1 MFWPVS
7 SMTAWLTIKT
17 LSPRACIYNVAE
29 FEWLFCGETRNFS
42 KSLVKNAARND
53 VWLCISARRRARNH
67 RIDVSSGRPLA
78 LWWSFIIGR
87 LKWNNLLTRLC
98 ELQSTHL
105 LRNIDYLPSVLYN
118 NLTSKW
124 YRNELVKVHL
134 LYRVLPLLNRK
145 YKRYRLVYKNCLVC
159 VLPVWINLNRASEH
173 VLFYSVIKYL
183 GSCKEKDSEKNT

>member
-1 MFWPVS
+1 MTNYKNTVS
-7 SMTAWLTIKT
+7 SGMHLQ
-17 LSPRACIYNVAE
+17 C
-29 FEWLFCGETRNFS
+29 CGIWVIVLRWDKRSFS

-145 YKRYRLVYKNCLVC
+145 YKRHRLVYKKCLVC
-159 VLPVWINLNRASEH
+159 PT
-173 VLFYSVIKYL
+173 
-183 GSCKEKDSEKNT
+183 SCVD